1 MKTGGVEMRLIR
13 HTMSTLCNRII
24 FEPAFMFMKLCS
36 KKQDL
41 CERDLIKEIPP
52 NIVQNSYAA
61 SPEMRR
67 LHCASHDHHHFMR
80 NLHVRFETKVTTRR
94 RFKHEPKI

>member
-67 LHCASHDHHHFMR
+67 LHCASHDHHHFMG
-80 NLHVRFETKVTTRR
+80 NLHVRFKTKVTTRR